1 METSGAAA
9 AATTEVGWYV
19 LGPNQEGVG
28 PYALAELRGDCF
40 LHPLP
45 GNLMRL
51 SSDEFSL

>member
-9 AATTEVGWYV
+9 AATEVGWYV

-51 SSDEFSL
+51 SSEFSL